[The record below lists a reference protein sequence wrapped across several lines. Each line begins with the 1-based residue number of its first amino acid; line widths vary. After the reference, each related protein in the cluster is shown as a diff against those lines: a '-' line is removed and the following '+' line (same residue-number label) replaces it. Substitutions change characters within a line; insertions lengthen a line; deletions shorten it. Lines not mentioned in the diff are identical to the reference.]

1 MKYKLPVVI
10 SPLTE
15 GGFLARCEQ
24 VKATSTGN
32 TCNEAM
38 ENLREAIEELIQE
51 YSEAV
56 VFQEVGPED
65 EVHVI
70 EVAV

>member
-1 MKYKLPVVI
+1 MKYRLPVVI
-10 SPLTE
+10 SPLRE

-24 VKATSTGN
+24 VKATATGN

-56 VFQEVGPED
+56 VFREVGPED

>member
-10 SPLTE
+10 IPLHE

-24 VKATSTGN
+24 VKATATGN
-32 TCNEAM
+32 TCDEAT
-38 ENLREAIEELIQE
+38 ENLREAIEELIKE
-51 YSEAV
+51 YGEAA
-56 VFQEVGPED
+56 VFQEISPEG

-70 EVAV
+70 EVAL

>member
-24 VKATSTGN
+24 VKATATGN